1 MKSHVCSLVILVFF
15 FFLTVSCS
23 AKEVHNS
30 ANDSMII
37 DHHCTNIFA
46 VPVEYIQAAKSE
58 LVIAYGHT
66 SHGSQIISGMG
77 SLDDFMQKHDYQPGV
92 FNFNSNGENGALE
105 LHDSPFEDASDLGNP
120 DRTLWASAT
129 RNYLKNNSDVNVI
142 MWSWCGQAAWA
153 STEEIDLYLSLMND
167 LETEF
172 PSVRFVYMTGHLD
185 GSGADGQLNQNNNR
199 IREFCRSNKKVLFD
213 FADIE
218 SYDPEAKV
226 NYMAL
231 NANDNCDYET
241 SNGES
246 RNWAID
252 WQNSHTENVDWYDC
266 GAAHSQSLNGN
277 RKAFAAWWMFARLA
291 GWNATPDTS
300 VSSRQLSNDQF
311 TYKVL
316 GDEIVFSFSD
326 MRAIYGIV
334 FYDVSGRVLYKNNTK
349 TNGELFVPRSVFGNI
364 SVVLYRITSDQQ
376 SFAGKILFQ
385 EAN

>member
-1 MKSHVCSLVILVFF
+1 MKSHVCSLVIFGLFF
-15 FFLTVSCS
+15 YLTISCS
-23 AKEVHNS
+23 AKDEHNP

-46 VPVEYIQAAKSE
+46 VPVEYIQAAKSK

-77 SLDDFMQKHDYQPGV
+77 SLDDFMQKHDYQPGL
-92 FNFNSNGENGALE
+92 FNYNSDGENGALE
-105 LHDSPFEDASDLGNP
+105 LHDSPFEEAADLGNP
-120 DRTLWASAT
+120 DRTSWASTT
-129 RNYLKNNSDVNVI
+129 RKYLENHSDINVI

-185 GSGADGQLNQNNNR
+185 GSGAEGQLNQNNSR

-218 SYDPEAKV
+218 SYDPDGKV
-226 NYMAL
+226 NYMVL
-231 NANDNCDYET
+231 NANDNCDYQT
-241 SNGES
+241 STGES

-277 RKAFAAWWMFARLA
+277 RKGYAAWWMFARLA
-291 GWNATPDTS
+291 GWDTAPDST
-300 VSSRQLSNDQF
+300 VSSSQFSKDQF

-316 GDEIVFSFSD
+316 GDEIVFSSSD
-326 MRAIYGIV
+326 RKTIDGIV
-334 FYDVSGRVLYKNNTK
+334 LYDVTGRVLYKNTTK
-349 TNGELFVPRSVFGNI
+349 TSAELLVPRSVLGNTPVI
-364 SVVLYRITSDQQ
+364 LYRITSDRK
-376 SFAGKILFQ
+376 SFSGKILLQ
-385 EAN
+385 KAN